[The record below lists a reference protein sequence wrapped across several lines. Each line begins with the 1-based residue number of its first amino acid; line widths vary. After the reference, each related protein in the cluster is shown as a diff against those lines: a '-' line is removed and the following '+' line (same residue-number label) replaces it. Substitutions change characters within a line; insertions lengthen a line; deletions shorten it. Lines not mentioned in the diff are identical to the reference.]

1 MPIRH
6 TVKQGDSLW
15 SLANRYLGDGTR
27 WSMIRDHHNKEV
39 ARFGPQPQH
48 RIFAIDDPD
57 LIFVGQTLWIP
68 PRQKVMPPGTG
79 EKSKAKKIA
88 TPVNLKLK
96 YSIGRDTP
104 PAVYISHLVEF
115 DIKAEITGEITIE
128 LTSATQYHS
137 NLDITLCNNNLELKQ
152 KLSKDYDPA
161 IRELLSTPKVAFE
174 SGRVKLKTP
183 LAPKA
188 KADIGGYSIEVKLDA
203 PNHMSGT
210 VAPPAIEGKVEADG
224 REYKYSADIEFNV
237 DVFLH
242 PKKRPEPGPVA
253 ETVKEKAPTS
263 KPNQDVGIE
272 PIGHKT
278 KWEEMVA
285 EEGIAVAMI
294 TVLLYE
300 TYKFVQLF
308 LGKGMALSPTTMPPL
323 IHEIDYRHPHP
334 LDA

>member
-1 MPIRH
+1 
-6 TVKQGDSLW
+6 
-15 SLANRYLGDGTR
+15 
-27 WSMIRDHHNKEV
+27 
-39 ARFGPQPQH
+39 
-48 RIFAIDDPD
+48 
-57 LIFVGQTLWIP
+57 
-68 PRQKVMPPGTG
+68 MPPGTG
-79 EKSKAKKIA
+79 EKSKAQKIA

-104 PAVYISHLVEF
+104 PAVYVSHLVEF

-174 SGRVKLKTP
+174 SGRAKLKTP

-188 KADIGGYSIEVKLDA
+188 KADIGGYTIDVTLDT

-210 VAPPAIEGKVEADG
+210 IAPPAIDGQVEADG
-224 REYKYSADIEFNV
+224 REYKYSADIEFKV

-242 PKKRPEPGPVA
+242 PKKRPEPGPIT
-253 ETVKEKAPTS
+253 ETVKETAPY
-263 KPNQDVGIE
+263 IE
-272 PIGHKT
+272 REYLYEPPAHKT
-278 KWEEMVA
+278 KWEKMVN
-285 EEGIAVAMI
+285 EDGFAVAVV

-334 LDA
+334 PQA